1 MLRMRV
7 LSLMWVQKTMAKKEK
22 QRNSPAS
29 SAAQKSQGADGNGM
43 EARVSSFENGLQ
55 VYSDIRLIRIKSSK
69 YNLLIMKDYLPI
81 LGQVEGRISFVGE
94 EQEVVLEGIQGFF
107 CHKHNVFSLLLKEN
121 PHVG

>member
-1 MLRMRV
+1 
-7 LSLMWVQKTMAKKEK
+7 
-22 QRNSPAS
+22 
-29 SAAQKSQGADGNGM
+29 M

-81 LGQVEGRISFVGE
+81 LGQVEGKISFVGE
-94 EQEVVLEGIQGFF
+94 EQEVVLDDIRGFF

-121 PHVG
+121 SHVG